1 MTATNYNDVD
11 LGLIIFE
18 KVRKERS
25 HKYHLDGMV
34 LCAVGQLC
42 SSRGN
47 VIENLIRCRS
57 IISRSAKA
65 GAKVDDLL
73 PEASDYIV
81 PASQSPSLAQSLDGS
96 EFVKAIQSSAQEN
109 DCWVSVGVHEKS
121 TEDPKR
127 SYNTS
132 LIISNQGI
140 VQQAYRKLHLFDIDL
155 GNSTSANESKYII
168 PGKKIEEPFPT
179 PIGMVRDFFS
189 QKNNNIRV
197 YIVLTHNLDLSLK
210 VGQLIC
216 YDLRFPEVALIHRRR
231 GADILIYP
239 SAFTMRTGGSHWET
253 LLRARAIETQLT
265 GRSLKIVLRHCSSA
279 SRHSYRK
286 PLRQSW
292 GHAMIIDP
300 WGTILSQVPDVLPSL
315 PPPSAEEDPEWST
328 SFALADIDSKSLELI
343 RKSMPILNQRRND
356 IYPRLD

>member
-1 MTATNYNDVD
+1 MGPPVIFPLSVLTRTCPSMYIFSD
-11 LGLIIFE
+11 LSQMIF
-18 KVRKERS
+18 
-25 HKYHLDGMV
+25 
-34 LCAVGQLC
+34 
-42 SSRGN
+42 
-47 VIENLIRCRS
+47 
-57 IISRSAKA
+57 
-65 GAKVDDLL
+65 L

-179 PIGMVRDFFS
+179 PIGD
-189 QKNNNIRV
+189 
-197 YIVLTHNLDLSLK
+197 

-239 SAFTMRTGGSHWET
+239 VSILIIRFSFVTGDSNRWDAEAEAISFPPLKSAFTMRTGGSHWET
-253 LLRARAIETQLT
+253 LLRARAIETQCYVIAAAQVGT
-265 GRSLKIVLRHCSSA
+265 HIE
-279 SRHSYRK
+279 K

-356 IYPRLD
+356 IYPRFD